1 MYYMSYVLLLFIKLT
16 NNHWELNFIAN
27 EVGKDVN
34 TIQDNMIFLI
44 QKAMSHDTCVRYT
57 LCFHPYNVQWS
68 F

>member
-16 NNHWELNFIAN
+16 STHWELNFIAS

-44 QKAMSHDTCVRYT
+44 QKAMIHDTCVR
-57 LCFHPYNVQWS
+57 
-68 F
+68 